1 MSSEDE
7 LIKELKMYEEELPKI
22 EININ
27 KLLDSIKTFD
37 SHQRKEL
44 LIGVIKHIDIT
55 IEKLK
60 SL

>member
-1 MSSEDE
+1 MPTEDE
-7 LIKELKMYEEELPKI
+7 LIKELKMYEEELTET

-27 KLLDSIKTFD
+27 KLLDTIKKFD

>member
-1 MSSEDE
+1 
-7 LIKELKMYEEELPKI
+7 MYEEELTET

-27 KLLDSIKTFD
+27 KLLDTIKKFD